1 MKKVFELDF
10 RGRKLVIETGEL
22 AKQAS
27 GAVLVRYG
35 DTDIQFPS
43 IHKDVNTVFVNYEG
57 GKYFIVDKD
66 YKPSVVEEKTTQ
78 KKGYIKKTTG
88 NKVQKLQ

>member
-1 MKKVFELDF
+1 MVKEC
-10 RGRKLVIETGEL
+10 LVKINNEAIT
-22 AKQAS
+22 
-27 GAVLVRYG
+27 VVRYG

-66 YKPSVVEEKTTQ
+66 RLY
-78 KKGYIKKTTG
+78 
-88 NKVQKLQ
+88 

>member
-1 MKKVFELDF
+1 MVKEC
-10 RGRKLVIETGEL
+10 LVKINNEAIT
-22 AKQAS
+22 
-27 GAVLVRYG
+27 VVRYG

-66 YKPSVVEEKTTQ
+66 YKPSVVDEKSTQ
-78 KKGYIKKTTG
+78 KKGSIKKTTG
-88 NKVQKLQ
+88 KQSAKITVEETHTDEEKDA

>member
-1 MKKVFELDF
+1 MVKEC
-10 RGRKLVIETGEL
+10 LVKINNEAIT
-22 AKQAS
+22 
-27 GAVLVRYG
+27 VVRYG

-66 YKPSVVEEKTTQ
+66 YKPSVVE
-78 KKGYIKKTTG
+78 GSIKKTTG
-88 NKVQKLQ
+88 KQSAKIAVEETHTDEEKDA

>member
-1 MKKVFELDF
+1 MVKEC
-10 RGRKLVIETGEL
+10 LVKINNEAIT
-22 AKQAS
+22 
-27 GAVLVRYG
+27 VVRYG

-66 YKPSVVEEKTTQ
+66 YKSSVVEEKPTQ
-78 KKGYIKKTTG
+78 KKNFNKKTTG
-88 NKVQKLQ
+88 KQFAKIDVEKTTLDEEKDA